1 MKKSVLFLILF
12 CAACVSA
19 SAAVYDVTSFGAPAD
34 GKRLATAQIQQTI
47 DRCHADGGGVVLV
60 PAGTY
65 LAGTLNL
72 RSNVE
77 FRMETGAELRA
88 TLDLAQYQRHNR
100 ELAGV
105 FYTEKASNVSITGNG
120 LINGQGMEFM
130 IPGQSKVIGDDQR
143 RQTRQGLGCLKVAE

>member
-1 MKKSVLFLILF
+1 MKKLVLLIAF
-12 CAACVSA
+12 CTALGSA
-19 SAAVYDVTSFGAPAD
+19 SAAVYDVRAFGAPAD
-34 GKRLATAQIQQTI
+34 GKTLATTCIQQAI

-65 LAGTLNL
+65 LVGTLNL

-88 TLDLAQYQRHNR
+88 TLDLTQYQRHNR

-105 FYTEKASNVSITGNG
+105 FYTEKASNVSITGNRPYQRSG
-120 LINGQGMEFM
+120 YGVHGAGKGQGY
-130 IPGQSKVIGDDQR
+130 R
-143 RQTRQGLGCLKVAE
+143 